1 MTAPN
6 APRTLCVPGAA
17 AYFDKHEPILR
28 QILTD
33 LVAKVIPES
42 GDTPAAIFASLTAGF
57 GRQDHE
63 RVTTMAALAVM
74 RLGELAAEH
83 AEGMPEPVNE
93 VDDSLSSPD
102 GIVYAPCQPIG
113 CDNGQHLPGCAYAEV
128 DAFVASAHRQMIET
142 LGEVVDHGP
151 VKPPYGSPEREAYD
165 RERGDVP
172 PNAGSAD

>member
-113 CDNGQHLPGCAYAEV
+113 CDNGHHLDGCVYAEV
-128 DAFVASAHRQMIET
+128 DRVVASANEQMAEDIAAY
-142 LGEVVDHGP
+142 
-151 VKPPYGSPEREAYD
+151 YGY
-165 RERGDVP
+165 VP
-172 PNAGSAD
+172 PNAGSAS